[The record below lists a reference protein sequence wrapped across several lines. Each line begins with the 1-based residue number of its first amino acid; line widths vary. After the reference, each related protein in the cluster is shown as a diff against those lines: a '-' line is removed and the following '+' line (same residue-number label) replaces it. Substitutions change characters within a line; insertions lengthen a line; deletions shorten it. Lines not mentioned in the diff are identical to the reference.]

1 MVPSTRDQKLNICRN
16 IIRGLMA
23 IASAQRERFPGK
35 KKMCYKQFFN
45 DYALKTNLNYKNN
58 CSLVVWE
65 RSH

>member
-16 IIRGLMA
+16 IIREL
-23 IASAQRERFPGK
+23 IARDNAQRERFPG

-45 DYALKTNLNYKNN
+45 DCALKTNLNYNNN

>member
-1 MVPSTRDQKLNICRN
+1 MVASTGDQKLNICGN

-23 IASAQRERFPGK
+23 KANAQRERFPGK
-35 KKMCYKQFFN
+35 MYYKQFFN
-45 DYALKTNLNYKNN
+45 DYALKTILNYNNN